1 MRSVALQVSVALL
14 AAGCSLASLDEFV
27 RGSDP
32 TNGGDGGANR
42 VDGGAPFT
50 PGRPDPRVLIFGG
63 ENGTETLVANF
74 DARGQLLGFTAMN
87 PVTASWSG
95 AAFVDGEIVV
105 VNDNEV
111 LRAPYDGGAAAPWA
125 RRPSRSRPDTEGSIV
140 VGRGVAVASMGQGA
154 EYVWTAEITET
165 GLSDWEQQPATT
177 SAQRRD
183 PRILTDGRFVWLIGG
198 EAPVDV
204 VTGLIEVGRLDGTE
218 LLAFRQTTPLP
229 MVTSEPAVALAPDRL
244 VVCGGSR
251 GRRGARE
258 FIDRCVS
265 APLEAETG
273 EVGPFV
279 ELPPLPSSMYGGAMV
294 IVRGRLTL
302 FGARS
307 PAMADDTARIFS
319 LQLDGGTAWERLPLT
334 LPSPRLL
341 EDVKVLVP

>member
-1 MRSVALQVSVALL
+1 MKGAALTVSLALL
-14 AAGCSLASLDEFV
+14 VGGCSLVSLDEFV
-27 RGSDP
+27 AGAP
-32 TNGGDGGANR
+32 MNGLDDGGRSSA
-42 VDGGAPFT
+42 DGGGTGVPA
-50 PGRPDPRVLIFGG
+50 RPDPRVLIFGG

-74 DARGQLLGFTAMN
+74 DSLGQLVGFTAMN
-87 PVTASWSG
+87 PVSAGWSG
-95 AAFVDGEIVV
+95 AALVDGDIVV

-111 LRAPYDGGAAAPWA
+111 LRAPYDGGPAPPWT
-125 RRPSRSRPDTEGSIV
+125 RRPSQARPDSDGSIV

-154 EYVWTAEITET
+154 EYVWTAEITSA

-204 VTGLIEVGRLDGTE
+204 VTGLIEVGRLAGTD
-218 LLAFRQTTPLP
+218 LASFRQTMPLP
-229 MVTSEPAVALAPDRL
+229 MVTSEPAVALGPDRL

-251 GRRGARE
+251 GPRDQRQ

-265 APLEAETG
+265 APLDAETG
-273 EVGPFV
+273 EVGPFTD
-279 ELPPLPSSMYGGAMV
+279 LPPLPYPMFGGAMV

-307 PAMADDTARIFS
+307 PQMADDTARIFS
-319 LQLDGGTAWERLPLT
+319 LQLDGGAAWERLTLT
-334 LPSPRLL
+334 LPAPRWL
-341 EDVKVLVP
+341 EDAKVLVP